1 MFETFVLPSVFHH
14 LSLSKRKSNF
24 LCILSHLMFSQKLA
38 FNKEIREM
46 GILECCYLKSNS
58 DSPAMRFHDMFK
70 ITDVLKQYQF
80 AGKNLRFVRP
90 TIEGRLKVKL
100 C

>member
-24 LCILSHLMFSQKLA
+24 LCIFSHLMFSQKLA

-46 GILECCYLKSNS
+46 GILECCYS
-58 DSPAMRFHDMFK
+58 DSPAMRFHVIFK
-70 ITDVLKQYQF
+70 ITDVLKQYQLLE
-80 AGKNLRFVRP
+80 KISVLFVQP
-90 TIEGRLKVKL
+90 LKQD
-100 C
+100 